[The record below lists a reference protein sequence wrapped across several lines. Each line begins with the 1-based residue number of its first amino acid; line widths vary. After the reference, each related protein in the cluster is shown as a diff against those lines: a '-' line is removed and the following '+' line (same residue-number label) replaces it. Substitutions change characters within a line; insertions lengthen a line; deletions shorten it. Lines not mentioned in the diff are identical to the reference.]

1 MIKTNLNLVEGD
13 IIHKDNILSIIDI
26 NGNYY
31 KRYTNYPKTIE
42 PIQHKINIISYK
54 SNSIYTSSNLY
65 INSTL
70 CRDNFHDLI
79 VIMLREKPRTF
90 NHHIYKVKN
99 SILIYENNESWYQN

>member
-1 MIKTNLNLVEGD
+1 MIKSHLHLVQND
-13 IIHKDNILSIIDI
+13 IIHKNDILSIIDI

-42 PIQHKINIISYK
+42 PIQHKINIINHK
-54 SNSIYTSSNLY
+54 SNSIYTSSKLY

-70 CRDNFHDLI
+70 CRDNSHDLV

-90 NHHIYKVKN
+90 HHHIYKVKN
-99 SILIYENNESWYQN
+99 SILTYENNKSWYQN